1 VRGGLGRGLFH
12 GVEREK
18 RPKERE
24 RWRRERGEKRSVAV
38 EVRQS
43 VKVTQVNH

>member
-18 RPKERE
+18 KPKERE
-24 RWRRERGEKRSVAV
+24 RWSIVGREERK
-38 EVRQS
+38 EVWRC
-43 VKVTQVNH
+43 KFAE